1 MSFLV
6 NKSTK
11 SFNGFNN
18 DDDDDDGDDDGYT
31 VGGPPMLG
39 LSCLLYPDPNNWSR
53 VSVTSLKF
61 ICCVRTWEV
70 GVGSED
76 DDHKNV
82 AAI

>member
-6 NKSTK
+6 AKP
-11 SFNGFNN
+11 FNGFNN
-18 DDDDDDGDDDGYT
+18 DDDDDDGYT

-61 ICCVRTWEV
+61 ICGLRTW